1 MSNKYVDKAREG
13 MGAIEKLISG
23 LPGIKDYRN
32 KDLRRDADYRL
43 RQMIAGGLE
52 EQKAKLYDLQKQLLK
67 SGGLSWVDDVDGAV
81 TKLQTLADRVKT
93 ASYGYAGLFNAQKI
107 KDAQLDALHRFD
119 VALMARVQEVKDAI
133 AGLEAAISQKD
144 GINSAIDGLTAKLTE
159 LNNLFSQRSDA
170 VDDPGPAHR
179 NQRPGP
185 GRRPAG
191 RGFPDHRHRHR
202 HGADTAKLGRRRR
215 RQPHVL
221 ITQSTNQPT
230 NQPLTLS
237 NRRPKW
243 PE

>member
-23 LPGIKDYRN
+23 LPGIKEYRN

-43 RQMIAGGLE
+43 RQLIAGGLE
-52 EQKAKLYDLQKQLLK
+52 EQKTKLYDLQKQLLK

-107 KDAQLDALHRFD
+107 RDVQLDALHRFD

-144 GINSAIDGLTAKLTE
+144 GINSAIDSLTAKLTE

-170 VDDPGPAHR
+170 VDDPELLTETSAPALDD
-179 NQRPGP
+179 
-185 GRRPAG
+185 ALLAAA
-191 RGFPDHRHRHR
+191 FPTTDSDIDT
-202 HGADTAKLGRRRR
+202 GLDTDTWDVGDTA
-215 RQPHVL
+215 
-221 ITQSTNQPT
+221 TPT
-230 NQPLTLS
+230 S
-237 NRRPKW
+237 
-243 PE
+243 

>member
-1 MSNKYVDKAREG
+1 MSNKVVDKAREG

-23 LPGIKDYRN
+23 LPGIRGYRE

-52 EQKAKLYDLQKQLLK
+52 EQKARLFDLQKQLLK

-144 GINSAIDGLTAKLTE
+144 GINSAIDALTAKLTE

-170 VDDPGPAHR
+170 VDDPDLLTETSAPALDD
-179 NQRPGP
+179 
-185 GRRPAG
+185 ALLAAA
-191 RGFPDHRHRHR
+191 FPT
-202 HGADTAKLGRRRR
+202 TAMD
-215 RQPHVL
+215 VNTETD
-221 ITQSTNQPT
+221 TQSWDVVDAPT
-230 NQPLTLS
+230 A
-237 NRRPKW
+237 
-243 PE
+243 